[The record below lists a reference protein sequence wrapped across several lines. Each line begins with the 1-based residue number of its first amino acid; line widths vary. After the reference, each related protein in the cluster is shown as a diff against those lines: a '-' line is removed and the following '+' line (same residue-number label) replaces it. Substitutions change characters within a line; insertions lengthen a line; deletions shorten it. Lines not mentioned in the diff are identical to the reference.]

1 MVLPRDG
8 GGGGD
13 SEWARTE
20 RAKGVVHEAAPTLE
34 ATCKWG
40 PRTTGTSARLT
51 TSLGVPTTPA
61 SGLTSLQN
69 NSELRQT
76 LYLQFIVKDANK
88 QVKRQMHKAGGPGE
102 VAASFRGLSRLTTSQ
117 RPHVFTVRRVQNSES
132 RSSYGSF
139 IT

>member
-88 QVKRQMHKAGGPGE
+88 QVKRQMHKAGGARGGGSQLPGPLQ
-102 VAASFRGLSRLTTSQ
+102 AHHLPAPT
-117 RPHVFTVRRVQNSES
+117 RVYSPEGPKL
-132 RSSYGSF
+132 RV
-139 IT
+139 